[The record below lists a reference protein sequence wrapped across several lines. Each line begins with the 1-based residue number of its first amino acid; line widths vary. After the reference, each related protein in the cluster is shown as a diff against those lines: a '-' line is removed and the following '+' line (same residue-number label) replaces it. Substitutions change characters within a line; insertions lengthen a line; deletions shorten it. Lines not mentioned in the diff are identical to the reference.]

1 MTAVTTPATAAP
13 APSTELSRR
22 GLTVLDGR
30 TDCFAAAVEALDR
43 DGAVILT
50 HMADAATLAAV
61 DRDLAPWMAATP
73 PGAGAFFGR
82 RTVRFGG
89 VIVKSQA
96 SHALCLNDTVLKLV
110 EHMLLPACETIQI
123 NLTQAISIGPGE
135 PEQVLHADDELWR
148 TPRDGTEY
156 MVNAMWALD
165 DFTEENG
172 GTRVVPGSHR
182 GPLDRMPDP
191 ATVVNAVMPRGSVV
205 LWRGTTIHGGGAN
218 RSAAPRRG
226 IVMSYCLGWLR
237 QSENQYLTASPAVA
251 RGFPARLQ
259 DLLGY
264 RVHVPNLGH
273 VEGQDP
279 SVLLRAGDGALAAPL
294 PFQDFLPEWARE
306 QVAEYYK
313 ARDAA
318 E

>member
-1 MTAVTTPATAAP
+1 MTAITTTPTADA
-13 APSTELSRR
+13 STQTEAGPDRR
-22 GLTVLDGR
+22 GLTILDGR

-50 HMADAATLAAV
+50 NVADPDTLAAI
-61 DRDLAPWMAATP
+61 DAELAPWMAQTP

-110 EHMLLPACETIQI
+110 EHLLLPSCEAIQI
-123 NLTQAISIGPGE
+123 NLTQAISISPGE
-135 PEQVLHADDELWR
+135 PEQVLHADDEMWR
-148 TPRDGTEY
+148 TPRNGTEY

-172 GTRVVPGSHR
+172 GTRVVPGSHL
-182 GPLDRMPDP
+182 GELDRFPDP
-191 ATVVNAVMPRGSVV
+191 STVVNAVMPRGSVV
-205 LWRGTTIHGGGAN
+205 LWRGTTMHGGGAN
-218 RSAAPRRG
+218 RSDAPRRG

-237 QSENQYLTASPAVA
+237 QSENQYLTAPPAVA
-251 RGFPARLQ
+251 RGFAPRLQ
-259 DLLGY
+259 ELLGY

-279 SVLLRAGDGALAAPL
+279 SALLAEEGLSAPRA
-294 PFQDFLPEWARE
+294 FQDFLPDWAEE
-306 QVAEYYK
+306 QIAQYYA
-313 ARDAA
+313 ARNAA

>member
-1 MTAVTTPATAAP
+1 MTALTTSTADTSAL
-13 APSTELSRR
+13 TQR

-30 TDCFAAAVEALDR
+30 TDCFDAAREALDR

-50 HMADAATLAAV
+50 HMADPATLAEIDA
-61 DRDLAPWMAATP
+61 DLAPFMAATP

-89 VIVKSQA
+89 VIVKSRA
-96 SHALCLNDTVLKLV
+96 SHALCLNDTVVKLV
-110 EHMLLPACETIQI
+110 ESLLLPACEAIQI
-123 NLTQAISIGPGE
+123 NLTQAISICPGE

-191 ATVVNAVMPRGSVV
+191 ASVVNAVMPRGSVV

-218 RSAAPRRG
+218 RSSAPRRG

-237 QSENQYLTASPAVA
+237 QSENQYLTAPPSIA
-251 RGFPARLQ
+251 RTFAPRLQ

-279 SVLLRAGDGALAAPL
+279 AVMLQDGDLSAPR
-294 PFQDFLPEWARE
+294 PFQDFLPEWAQE
-306 QVAEYYK
+306 QVRQYY
-313 ARDAA
+313 AAQGQAA

>member
-1 MTAVTTPATAAP
+1 MTALTIPA
-13 APSTELSRR
+13 

-30 TDCFAAAVEALDR
+30 TDCLDAAREALDR

-50 HMADAATLAAV
+50 HLAAPNTLAAV
-61 DRDLAPWMAATP
+61 DAELAPWMAATP
-73 PGAGAFFGR
+73 PGAGDFFGR

-89 VIVKSQA
+89 VIVKSRA

-110 EHMLLPACETIQI
+110 EHLLLPSCEAIQI
-123 NLTQAISIGPGE
+123 NLTQAISIQPGE

-148 TPRDGTEY
+148 TPRNGTEY

-172 GTRVVPGSHR
+172 GTRVVPGSHLGALER
-182 GPLDRMPDP
+182 LPDP
-191 ATVVNAVMPRGSVV
+191 GSVATAVMPRGSVV
-205 LWRGTTIHGGGAN
+205 LWRGTTVHGGGAN
-218 RSAAPRRG
+218 RSNAPRRG

-237 QSENQYLTASPAVA
+237 QSENQYLTAPPEVA
-251 RGFPARLQ
+251 RTFAPRLQ
-259 DLLGY
+259 ELLGY

-279 SVLLRAGDGALAAPL
+279 SALLREEALSAPL
-294 PFQDFLPEWARE
+294 PFQDFLPEWAQE
-306 QVAEYYK
+306 QVRQYYA
-313 ARDAA
+313 AR
-318 E
+318 EVSSRPSPRP